1 MMLMVNKQFSA
12 VSKMWTFLV
21 DVSKWNLNSQYSLD
35 LLWIVVLAEQ
45 QWILIVIGKEHWFPE
60 WHATVCGNVSA
71 TYSMLRVI
79 QSVVKGVILFAT
91 DGRLLTDYVL

>member
-1 MMLMVNKQFSA
+1 MANKQFSA

-21 DVSKWNLNSQYSLD
+21 NVSKWNLNSQYSLD
-35 LLWIVVLAEQ
+35 LLWIVVCAEQ

-60 WHATVCGNVSA
+60 LHATVCGNVSA